1 MVRIVDPSRCVRHV
15 APRIPRSNAGDH
27 SPANRVP
34 TSGDATSRS
43 SRARRLLIVNP
54 KRPFE
59 SIVAAH
65 GAAVLRVCRA
75 VLGSADTEDA
85 WSETFLSAFKAYPD
99 LPADANVEAWLV
111 TIAHRKAIDFGRAK
125 TRRAVPVHELP
136 ESVAAVIADA
146 DIDLADAVSRLPDKQ
161 KQVIAYHYLA
171 GLPYAEI
178 ATIVGGSTDAA
189 RRSGADGIANLRR
202 AYPHLSAPKGRTS

>member
-1 MVRIVDPSRCVRHV
+1 MATRSR
-15 APRIPRSNAGDH
+15 

-34 TSGDATSRS
+34 TSGDASSRS

-54 KRPFE
+54 KRPFD

-75 VLGSADTEDA
+75 VLGAADSEDA

-111 TIAHRKAIDFGRAK
+111 TIAHRKAIDVGRAK
-125 TRRAVPVHELP
+125 ARRAVPVHELP
-136 ESVAAVIADA
+136 ESLALVPADT
-146 DIDLADAVSRLPDKQ
+146 DTDLADALLRLPDKQ

-202 AYPHLSAPKGRTS
+202 TYQHFSAPKGRTS